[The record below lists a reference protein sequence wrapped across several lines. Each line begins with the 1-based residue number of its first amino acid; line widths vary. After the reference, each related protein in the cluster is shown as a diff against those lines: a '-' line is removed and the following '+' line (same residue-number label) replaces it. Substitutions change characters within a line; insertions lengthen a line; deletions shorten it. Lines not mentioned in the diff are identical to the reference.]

1 MSPRLRRM
9 EAAEL
14 IAVRC
19 MEGGGDQSL
28 LSPLKTGL
36 GFPLPSTGLEDRP
49 SSGSWG
55 SSDQN
60 SSSFDPS
67 RVRHLCKAQVPGFPF
82 PLGQLSHPHPP
93 MLPVSPRL
101 TMKAPTSVNH
111 TAVCLLPRS

>member
-1 MSPRLRRM
+1 M
-9 EAAEL
+9 EVSKL
-14 IAVRC
+14 IAVRHIRVKRDLKPS
-19 MEGGGDQSL
+19 ESL
-28 LSPLKTGL
+28 RTGL

-60 SSSFDPS
+60 SSSFDSS

-93 MLPVSPRL
+93 PCLSPL
-101 TMKAPTSVNH
+101 D
-111 TAVCLLPRS
+111 LQ